1 MKVQITDTFIDSLKR
16 MNRHQTWWYK
26 AYSTIRY
33 DIPYFVSNVWRFRK
47 ELYTHRWWDYRF
59 TLNMLEKSLTIMEKE
74 MSTKG
79 FEVSETREPK
89 VKAMQKALELLRNN
103 REDNYIQRVE
113 TQIGP
118 LSEWD
123 WDFDENGFMIDKDTP
138 GQKEHN
144 RLVFKKAKELEDQ
157 EWKELWDIFKGSR
170 YSKKYGPKY
179 DGSDM
184 RSWWD

>member
-26 AYSTIRY
+26 TYSTIRY
-33 DIPYFVSNVWRFRK
+33 DIPLFVKNVWRFRR
-47 ELYTHRWWDYRF
+47 ELWNHQWWDYRY
-59 TLNMLEKSLTIMEKE
+59 NLEMMYRSLSITY
-74 MSTKG
+74 KG
-79 FEVSETREPK
+79 ISERGIEADYSREPK
-89 VKAMQKALELLRNN
+89 VKAMKRALELLKHKL
-103 REDNYIQRVE
+103 DDDYVE
-113 TQIGP
+113 RAQTELGP

>member
-1 MKVQITDTFIDSLKR
+1 
-16 MNRHQTWWYK
+16 
-26 AYSTIRY
+26 
-33 DIPYFVSNVWRFRK
+33 
-47 ELYTHRWWDYRF
+47 
-59 TLNMLEKSLTIMEKE
+59 
-74 MSTKG
+74 
-79 FEVSETREPK
+79 
-89 VKAMQKALELLRNN
+89 
-103 REDNYIQRVE
+103 
-113 TQIGP
+113 